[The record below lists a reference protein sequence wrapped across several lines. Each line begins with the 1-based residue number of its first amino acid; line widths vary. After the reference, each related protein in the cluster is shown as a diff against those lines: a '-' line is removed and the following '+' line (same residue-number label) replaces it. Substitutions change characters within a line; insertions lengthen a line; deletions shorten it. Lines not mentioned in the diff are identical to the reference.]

1 MLHDSQE
8 LRIAQKNFDSSLK
21 LFYRSGLLRNHPSS
35 SFCSKRWLH
44 LTSSNFKEEKNKKD
58 KKKPKKEEEEEEEDD
73 NKLHPVV
80 AKLTLFFFI
89 VYSLLLLLTSIAAPA
104 GQGAEVSLCFL

>member
-1 MLHDSQE
+1 MFRDKQE

-21 LFYRSGLLRNHPSS
+21 LLYRSGLLKNHPSS
-35 SFCSKRWLH
+35 SFCNKRWLH
-44 LTSSNFKEEKNKKD
+44 VTSSNFKEEKDKKN
-58 KKKPKKEEEEEEEDD
+58 KKKPDEEEDD

-89 VYSLLLLLTSIAAPA
+89 VYSFLLLLTSIAAPA
-104 GQGAEVSLCFL
+104 GQGAEVSCCSV